1 MAKHT
6 SVRHALDYASRQ
18 NLSPNLKLKI
28 FCIEVELSIRG
39 ARTLYR
45 SEDTAWVYM
54 EGEYMTMGWIGYGD
68 FQRSKV
74 GQAKY
79 VVYSRF
85 INNNKY
91 RDDSDQNNMRMA
103 KHQDIALKAAKA
115 MLRNYTPVDV
125 ALALASKVQKPV
137 REILS
142 NADNAYAKA
151 KLTVGI
157 DRFDSTGGTGYEGG
171 SGKRMVNMLEQL
183 ISSGHEFIDK
193 EFHADVIAL
202 LIAKEGDARAR
213 GSTGV
218 PMDFVRVYEQRSRQ
232 LVDHVR
238 FSDICCRGAYQL
250 GQKVLSSGVYGVH
263 NTPEELQGKIA
274 VMSMCADNQ
283 FVEGVGYKVDER
295 TFYFYAEDVTT

>member
-157 DRFDSTGGTGYEGG
+157 DRLDLNG
-171 SGKRMVNMLEQL
+171 SGRRMVNMLEQL